1 MRRDCKTLRICIT
14 MKPEQRPLSQRVERR
29 EKFEDMI
36 RFDSDYLEGAHERIL
51 ARLAETNRE
60 QTVGYGEDAHCAH
73 ARQLIAEAVGDPEAY
88 VQFLVGG
95 TQTNLTVLAAIL
107 QPYEGVL
114 AAETAHIAC
123 HETGAIEATGHKVL
137 TLPEK
142 DGKISAA
149 QVEAAVRAHEA
160 DPTHEHTV
168 MPGAVYISFPTE
180 LGTIYTKNEL
190 FELHEVCRANGLV
203 LFLDGA
209 RLGYG
214 LAAEGCDVT
223 LEDIYSLTDVFYIGG
238 TKVGALF
245 GEALVFHPETP
256 HRGFRY
262 MIKQRGGM
270 LAKGR
275 LLGLQFET
283 LFEGGRD
290 CLYRQVSIHADA
302 LALKLRDGI
311 RALGFSFACESPTN
325 QQFPILPDSLIE
337 KLAESY
343 GFQIQHRVSETES
356 AIRLCTSWATEET
369 YVDSFLADLAKLKA
383 QA

>member
-1 MRRDCKTLRICIT
+1 
-14 MKPEQRPLSQRVERR
+14 
-29 EKFEDMI
+29 MI

-60 QTVGYGEDAHCAH
+60 QTVGYGEDPYCEQ
-73 ARQLIAEAVGDPEAY
+73 ARALLAKAVGDEAAY

-95 TQTNLTVLAAIL
+95 TQTNLTVLASIL
-107 QPYEGVL
+107 APYQGVL
-114 AAETAHIAC
+114 AADTAHIAC

-137 TLPEK
+137 TLPGTN
-142 DGKISAA
+142 GKISAA

-160 DPTHEHTV
+160 DPTHEHIV
-168 MPGAVYISFPTE
+168 MPGAVYISYPTE
-180 LGTIYTKNEL
+180 LGTIYTKQEL
-190 FELHEVCRANGLV
+190 FELHEVCRASGLV

-214 LAAEGCDVT
+214 LAAEGCDLT
-223 LEDIYSLTDVFYIGG
+223 MEDIYRLTDVFYIGG
-238 TKVGALF
+238 TKLGALF
-245 GEALVFHPETP
+245 GEAVVFHPETP
-256 HRGFRY
+256 HRAFRY

-290 CLYRQVSIHADA
+290 CLYRQLSEHADEMA
-302 LALKLRDGI
+302 FRLRDGI

-325 QQFPILPDSLIE
+325 QQFPILPDRVIAALE
-337 KLAESY
+337 KSY
-343 GFQIQHRVSETES
+343 GFQVQHKISETES
-356 AIRLCTSWATEET
+356 SIRLCTSWATKEEA
-369 YVDSFLADLAKLKA
+369 VEAFLKDLARLKDQEA
-383 QA
+383 